1 MRVNLNVPYA
11 EKDAAKAAGARW
23 DAARKCWYWQ
33 SSHESALNV
42 ALLKWMPA
50 HLTRKHLVKT

>member
-23 DAARKCWYWQ
+23 DAARKCWELAKQ
-33 SSHESALNV
+33 
-42 ALLKWMPA
+42 P
-50 HLTRKHLVKT
+50 